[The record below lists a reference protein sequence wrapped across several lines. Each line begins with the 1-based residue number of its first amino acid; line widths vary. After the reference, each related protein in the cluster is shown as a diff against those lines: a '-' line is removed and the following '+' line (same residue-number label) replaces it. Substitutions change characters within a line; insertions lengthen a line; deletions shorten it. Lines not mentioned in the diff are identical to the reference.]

1 MLSPGGF
8 LSHRSLRTTIVWF
21 GIAGL
26 VAVVGLSAALSWRG
40 ASRYL
45 SRDADLRLADIAR
58 RTAALYSL
66 YLRERRAELENLAG
80 SPVVIAAA
88 EAADRESARRHL
100 QTLSLAALEQTF
112 RVTHSMQV
120 DPAAEAYLRSVVR
133 RSDFVVFDLTDSAG
147 LTGVATRRI
156 VDFVQWDDPWWQH
169 AMRTGW
175 YVSDP
180 QVDSTTGVLS
190 LEIATVVTAPG
201 ASRPVGVLSGIFAL
215 ERLGRLVATSDA
227 HAGAA
232 VEVVDVQGR
241 LILGR
246 DSTGILKVLPTADA
260 IPKADTVS
268 YATLPGRQGSERVVT
283 ARINPG
289 RFWVLVRQPVS
300 AAYASVQGAGR
311 VIFFGALLLAAVFV
325 ASLLGLGSWLHR
337 EVTAPVEE
345 MAGAATQVAQ
355 GDLSEA
361 VTFEEGAGE
370 VAHLSAAL
378 RGMLDALRRLVGAI
392 RSASNEATEMASA
405 ISAATEEMSASGEEM
420 AGTTQDLS
428 KRAVQQA
435 ETVKTAAADANR
447 ILAIARALADGAKNA
462 ASRNAALRTTA
473 EGYRVQ
479 LNESVTALERLA
491 SDVDQ
496 AEAQATAL
504 AAGSQQISKL
514 VGQMRAIAAQT
525 QMLALNAGIE
535 AARAGESG
543 RGFGVVAEEVRKL
556 AIRAGESAVTTD
568 GIVQT
573 ILQRVQA
580 THDTMQRLGAAGGLA
595 RQAGRTVSEGLGEVA
610 QAAKDNDGWSR
621 EIEAA
626 ASESAGLV
634 QDIAGALDQLA
645 SGSDGF
651 ASSAE
656 EIAAASQQFGAAT
669 EEVAASAQTLAQAA
683 ARLKAA
689 VQTFRLKRAE
699 RATAG

>member
-1 MLSPGGF
+1 MPSRSRF
-8 LSHRSLRTTIVWF
+8 LNHRSLRTTIVWF

-26 VAVVGLSAALSWRG
+26 VAVVGVSAALTWRG
-40 ASRYL
+40 ARHYL
-45 SRDADLRLADIAR
+45 SRDADVRLADIAQ

-66 YLRERRAELENLAG
+66 YLRERRAELENLAA

-100 QTLSLAALEQTF
+100 QGLSLAALEQMF
-112 RVTHSMQV
+112 RVAHSLQV
-120 DPAAEAYLRSVVR
+120 DPATEAYLRSVGR
-133 RSDFVVFDLTDSAG
+133 RSDFVAFNLTDSAG
-147 LTGVATRRI
+147 LTGVSTRRT
-156 VDFVQWDDPWWQH
+156 VDFVQWDDAWWRNAVH
-169 AMRTGW
+169 DGW

-190 LEIATVVTAPG
+190 LEIASVVTAPG
-201 ASRPVGVLSGIFAL
+201 TGRRVGVLSGIFAL
-215 ERLGRLVATSDA
+215 ERLGRLVATSDT
-227 HAGAA
+227 HTGAA
-232 VEVVDVQGR
+232 VEVVDLQGR

-268 YATLPGRQGSERVVT
+268 YATLPGRQGSERAVT

-300 AAYASVQGAGR
+300 VAYASVQEAER
-311 VIFFGALLLAAVFV
+311 VILFGALLLAAVFV
-325 ASLLGLGSWLHR
+325 ASVLGLGSWLHR

-355 GDLSEA
+355 GDLSDT

-370 VAHLSAAL
+370 VAHLSGAL
-378 RGMLDALRRLVGAI
+378 RGMLEALRRLVGAI

-447 ILAIARALADGAKNA
+447 ILAIARTLADGAKNA
-462 ASRNAALRTTA
+462 ASRNAALRSTA

-479 LNESVTALERLA
+479 LNESITALERLA
-491 SDVDQ
+491 NDVDQ

-504 AAGSQQISKL
+504 AAASQQISKL

-556 AIRAGESAVTTD
+556 AMRAGESAVTTD

-573 ILQRVQA
+573 ILKRVQA
-580 THDTMQRLGAAGGLA
+580 THDTMQRLAAAGGLA

-610 QAAKDNDGWSR
+610 QAAKENDGWSR

-669 EEVAASAQTLAQAA
+669 EEIAASAQTLGHAA
-683 ARLKAA
+683 ARLGAA
-689 VQTFRLKRAE
+689 VQTFRLERAE
-699 RATAG
+699 RTTTG